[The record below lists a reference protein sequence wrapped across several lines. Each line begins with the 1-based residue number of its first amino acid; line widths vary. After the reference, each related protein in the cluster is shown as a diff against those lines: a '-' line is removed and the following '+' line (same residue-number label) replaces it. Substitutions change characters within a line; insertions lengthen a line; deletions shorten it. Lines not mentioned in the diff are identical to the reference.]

1 MDVKERC
8 IGMCAIYFLANEN
21 SPFVYVMC
29 VWADGCGG
37 GGVVTR
43 ICAGGPNYDKK
54 TRKRVI
60 RLMLS

>member
-1 MDVKERC
+1 MRVETGIRVLMDVKERC

-37 GGVVTR
+37 GG
-43 ICAGGPNYDKK
+43 G
-54 TRKRVI
+54 
-60 RLMLS
+60 L